1 MFAGNIAVKQHKFP
15 TRRTCLTVTLFTIE
29 HAFCHCSFCSNT
41 STLQACTKRV
51 SGQWLVDTWIS
62 WNCSIVTPRHVVR
75 DEGHIDLC
83 IHTPSYPL
91 VMILLD
97 SAMFDEIHAGTAL
110 YSGLRILRSMKRW
123 SETLGLHNFVFDFW
137 VLDVYFETP
146 TSTDLSLNSPNS
158 WIKRVKSRDF
168 NVAFL
173 IAWRLRPPIWW
184 LHFWSNQLSVVSLI
198 WASGVAV
205 FSQIAVR
212 GVSCQGECGWA
223 WSPISLRCWDSCQN
237 IHEGTMGTLPDVHCC
252 VAIESD
258 SEGWTNFQHLFGR
271 LTNAKKKEV
280 FVNSRKT
287 PFSKSSERGF
297 LDPWVAEQLPL
308 GALIWTLWHCCGMG
322 EYERWDKEMKV

>member
-41 STLQACTKRV
+41 STLQARTKRV
-51 SGQWLVDTWIS
+51 NGQWLVDTWIS

-91 VMILLD
+91 VMILLE
-97 SAMFDEIHAGTAL
+97 SAMFDEIPAGTAL
-110 YSGLRILRSMKRW
+110 LRLEKDDLKQSVCITSSLILGSWMCILR
-123 SETLGLHNFVFDFW
+123 H
-137 VLDVYFETP
+137 P
-146 TSTDLSLNSPNS
+146 TSTDLSLNSPKS

-184 LHFWSNQLSVVSLI
+184 LHFWSNQLSVVSWI
-198 WASGVAV
+198 CASGVAV
-205 FSQIAVR
+205 FSQIAVS

-223 WSPISLRCWDSCQN
+223 WSSISLRCWDSCQN

-271 LTNAKKKEV
+271 LTYAKKQDV

-287 PFSKSSERGF
+287 SFSKSSERGF

-308 GALIWTLWHCCGMG
+308 GGLIWTLWHCCGMG